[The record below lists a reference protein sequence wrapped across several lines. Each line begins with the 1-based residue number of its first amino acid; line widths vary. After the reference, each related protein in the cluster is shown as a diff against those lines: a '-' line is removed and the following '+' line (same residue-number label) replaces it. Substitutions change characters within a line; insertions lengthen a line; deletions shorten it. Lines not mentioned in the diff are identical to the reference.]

1 MREDR
6 PLTYNPYGG
15 LGSIVVTPR
24 KVHASD
30 RRLGTIGARLTDTQ
44 HGKAVRIKRTR
55 TRHAVTTNRPK
66 VERVLPTLDEATQER
81 LARELALAEREQT
94 FRATL
99 PSVHIDAND

>member
-1 MREDR
+1 MS
-6 PLTYNPYGG
+6 YNPYGG
-15 LGSIVVTPR
+15 GSGSIVVTPR
-24 KVHASD
+24 KVQATD
-30 RRLGTIGARLTDTQ
+30 RRLGTIGARLTNTK
-44 HGKAVRIKRTR
+44 HGKAVRLKR

-81 LARELALAEREQT
+81 LARALALSERERE

>member
-1 MREDR
+1 MS
-6 PLTYNPYGG
+6 YNPYGG

-24 KVHASD
+24 KVQATD
-30 RRLGTIGARLTDTQ
+30 RRLGTSGARLTDTK
-44 HGKAVRIKRTR
+44 HGKAVRFKR

-66 VERVLPTLDEATQER
+66 VERVLPALDEATQER
-81 LARELALAEREQT
+81 LARELALAERESN

>member
-1 MREDR
+1 M
-6 PLTYNPYGG
+6 TYNPYGG

-44 HGKAVRIKRTR
+44 RGKAVRIKR

-81 LARELALAEREQT
+81 LARELALAEREQN

>member
-6 PLTYNPYGG
+6 PLTYNPFGAM
-15 LGSIVVTPR
+15 GSIVVTPP
-24 KVHASD
+24 KPIVTS
-30 RRLGTIGARLTDTQ
+30 RRLGSAGWRLTDTK
-44 HGKAVRIKRTR
+44 HGKAVRRTR
-55 TRHAVTTNRPK
+55 QRHAVTTNRPK

>member
-1 MREDR
+1 MKGNRTM
-6 PLTYNPYGG
+6 TYNPYGG

-24 KVHASD
+24 KVQATD
-30 RRLGTIGARLTDTQ
+30 RRLGTAGARLTDTQ

-66 VERVLPTLDEATQER
+66 VGRVLPTLDEATQER
-81 LARELALAEREQT
+81 LARALALAERERD
-94 FRATL
+94 FRASL

>member
-1 MREDR
+1 MSF
-6 PLTYNPYGG
+6 NPYGG
-15 LGSIVVTPR
+15 GSGSIVVTPR
-24 KVHASD
+24 KVQATD
-30 RRLGTIGARLTDTQ
+30 RRLGTQGARLTDTK
-44 HGKAVRIKRTR
+44 HGKAVRLKR

-81 LARELALAEREQT
+81 LARALALSERERE

>member
-1 MREDR
+1 M
-6 PLTYNPYGG
+6 TYNPYGG

-30 RRLGTIGARLTDTQ
+30 RRLGTIGARLTNTK
-44 HGKAVRIKRTR
+44 HGKAVRRTR

-66 VERVLPTLDEATQER
+66 VERVLPTLSDQEQER
-81 LARELALAEREQT
+81 LARALALSERERE

>member
-1 MREDR
+1 MS
-6 PLTYNPYGG
+6 YNPYGG
-15 LGSIVVTPR
+15 GSGSIVVTPR
-24 KVHASD
+24 KVQATD
-30 RRLGTIGARLTDTQ
+30 RRLGTVGARLTNTK
-44 HGKAVRIKRTR
+44 HGKAVRLKR

-81 LARELALAEREQT
+81 LARALALSERERE

>member
-1 MREDR
+1 M
-6 PLTYNPYGG
+6 TYNPYGG

-30 RRLGTIGARLTDTQ
+30 RRLGTIGARLTDTK
-44 HGKAVRIKRTR
+44 HGKAVRRTR
-55 TRHAVTTNRPK
+55 SRHAVTTNRPK
-66 VERVLPTLDEATQER
+66 VERVLPTLSEQEQER
-81 LARELALAEREQT
+81 LARALALSERERE